1 MRRPRRAAL
10 TSMFLQATFFTTA
23 GNRSEAFF
31 PRAIIWAEGQGR
43 GRKGRERAST
53 QQRRSTGDQDSLTLG
68 PPPPGEGPSPPA
80 PAHRHDP
87 LHGLQLEGVFVG
99 VQHLLQ
105 VVMPGGGT
113 RGQLRARGGVGLPHR
128 NTPPPGEG
136 SRAQVRGLGAGR
148 NRTVAVPLGASGS

>member
-68 PPPPGEGPSPPA
+68 PPPPGKARPLLPPLTA
-80 PAHRHDP
+80 TILFMASSLRES
-87 LHGLQLEGVFVG
+87 LLVSSISFKSSCLEGALG
-99 VQHLLQ
+99 V
-105 VVMPGGGT
+105 
-113 RGQLRARGGVGLPHR
+113 
-128 NTPPPGEG
+128 
-136 SRAQVRGLGAGR
+136 S
-148 NRTVAVPLGASGS
+148 